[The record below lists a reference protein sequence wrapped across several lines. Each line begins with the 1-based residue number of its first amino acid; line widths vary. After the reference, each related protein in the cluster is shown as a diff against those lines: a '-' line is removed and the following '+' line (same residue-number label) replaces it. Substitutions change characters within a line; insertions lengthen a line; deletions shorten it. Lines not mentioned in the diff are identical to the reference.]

1 MVGVANWSRCG
12 ETTREDPFMRVRVRS
27 VGAGSRPQDVVVE
40 LTTAI
45 GPQRMVID
53 NRSLE
58 AGSLSIGYPL
68 RRDDGF
74 VLVALPRE
82 TDCGSHRVW
91 VPAGDVV

>member
-1 MVGVANWSRCG
+1 
-12 ETTREDPFMRVRVRS
+12 MRVRVRP

-53 NRSLE
+53 GRTIES
-58 AGSLSIGYPL
+58 GSLSVGYPL

-74 VLVALPRE
+74 VLVALPRQ
-82 TDCGSHRVW
+82 TANGSLRVW